1 MTESMSVDDGGGR
14 ERKMPVHYPSN
25 SRKSREEDPP
35 EKRHVEKVVTGEVS
49 RRKRSPFAKLTS
61 TFIAEDSGSVVEYL
75 LTEVLMP
82 AAKSLVL
89 DIFTQGLERKL
100 YGESRPRSQAQRGYI
115 NYAARSQQNRQTTG
129 NVTQLSRNQR
139 AQHDFSD
146 VILANR
152 ADAEDVL
159 DAMRQLIVEYGV
171 ATVNDF
177 YEAIGL
183 TGDFTD
189 DKWGWSD
196 LRGASIRMVRGGY
209 MFILPRTQPIT

>member
-14 ERKMPVHYPSN
+14 ERKMPVHY
-25 SRKSREEDPP
+25 
-35 EKRHVEKVVTGEVS
+35 HVEKVVTGEVS
-49 RRKRSPFAKLTS
+49 RRKKSPFAKLTS

-75 LTEVLMP
+75 VTEVLMP
-82 AAKSLVL
+82 AAKSLIL

-100 YGESRPRSQAQRGYI
+100 YGESKPRGQNQRGYT
-115 NYAARSQQNRQTTG
+115 NYAARFQQTRQIPG
-129 NVTQLSRNQR
+129 SANVTPLSRQQR

-171 ATVNDF
+171 ASVNDF